1 MVRTHC
7 FYYFGGVGLIP
18 GQRAKILQAVFCV
31 FDQTYNFVFY
41 FLYFRWF
48 DSYGIFKNLKLVLL
62 TNLKIRSLGIKE
74 SALYFHMKMIKVRV
88 YILNYF

>member
-1 MVRTHC
+1 MAKNLKEGIVLISDHLKMVSR
-7 FYYFGGVGLIP
+7 IW
-18 GQRAKILQAVFCV
+18 V
-31 FDQTYNFVFY
+31 FDLTYNFVFY

-74 SALYFHMKMIKVRV
+74 SALYFHMRMIKVRV